1 MLDQPDQKSSSEA
14 SCSSISGASSGKD
27 DDKRNDQLAG
37 ERPLPYF
44 SSSALSMIKVGQQ
57 AEEHKDVNVV
67 VQAVNEDFDE
77 DTIFKE
83 YIRTIQTEITG

>member
-1 MLDQPDQKSSSEA
+1 M
-14 SCSSISGASSGKD
+14 
-27 DDKRNDQLAG
+27 AG

-44 SSSALSMIKVGQQ
+44 SSSALIMIKVVQQ

-67 VQAVNEDFDE
+67 VQAVNEEVFDE
-77 DTIFKE
+77 DTIFKD